1 MIYIYGSEQ
10 CALRSQAMQCH
21 KTPTEP
27 PAHALIAVGVEAE
40 SPGVASGTEPLRKKV
55 KSTKDCLHSP
65 CGHVERCTRVKN
77 EASMTRDEW

>member
-1 MIYIYGSEQ
+1 
-10 CALRSQAMQCH
+10 MQCH
-21 KTPTEP
+21 KTPIEP

-65 CGHVERCTRVKN
+65 SGHVERCTRVKN
-77 EASMTRDEW
+77 EASMTRDEWQTLDIRHPPKTSRFV